1 MTPNVFPT
9 KYPRCPGLYQHLID
23 TCQDLVWGVDAAGC
37 CTFVNLAVYETLGY
51 TAQEMIGRSL
61 IEFEADTASPNLW
74 QRIAAAGDYGCF
86 VATLRHRDGTAIDLR
101 FTAIAR
107 LDEAGERLGVVG
119 TARRAQHQMEAALHQ
134 SESRFQ
140 KLAAN
145 APGVIYQFQLK
156 PDGIYCFPYVSAY
169 SQQLWEVEAEMVL
182 ADAELPM
189 RQIVPEDL
197 ESFQTAMER
206 STSTL
211 EDFDWVG
218 RIQNPSGKIKWIHAH
233 SRPELQVDGSILW
246 DGLVMDISDRKM
258 AEEVVRRQALDLQ
271 AALNELQYTQ
281 SQLIHAEKMSSLGQL
296 VAGVAHEINN
306 PINFVYGNLC
316 HTETY
321 LEDLLRLVQAYQ
333 HHYPHPPEPIQ
344 ALMDIIDL
352 QFLKEDAAH
361 MLHSMVE
368 GTERISKIVLSLRTF
383 ARLDEAEIKPVD
395 LHEGLDGTL
404 MILHSRLERLKIKLT
419 KQYSQLPLVECNA
432 ADINQV
438 LMNLLMNAI
447 DAVEASASPEIV
459 ITTSLLP
466 QQRIRVSIADNGY
479 GIAAEDLARVFD
491 PFYTTK
497 PVGQGTGLG
506 LSMSYQIIT
515 HQHHG
520 SLYCHSVVNQGT
532 EFVVEIPLA
541 IARAGI

>member
-1 MTPNVFPT
+1 
-9 KYPRCPGLYQHLID
+9 
-23 TCQDLVWGVDAAGC
+23 
-37 CTFVNLAVYETLGY
+37 
-51 TAQEMIGRSL
+51 
-61 IEFEADTASPNLW
+61 
-74 QRIAAAGDYGCF
+74 
-86 VATLRHRDGTAIDLR
+86 
-101 FTAIAR
+101 
-107 LDEAGERLGVVG
+107 
-119 TARRAQHQMEAALHQ
+119 MEAALHQ

-145 APGVIYQFQLK
+145 VPGVIYQFQLK